1 MSNPLITDLYELTM
15 AASYLRRGMNAAA
28 TFSLFVR
35 DLPENRGF
43 LVAAGLEEC
52 LSYLEDYRFG
62 EAELSYLREVGFDD
76 AAIDSFRDLAFTG
89 DVWALPE
96 GRIVFAMEPLL
107 EVTAPL
113 AQAQLMETF
122 LLNQITLHTNL
133 ASKAARCRLAA
144 ADRTLVDFSLRRTQG
159 IEAGMAIARC
169 SAIAGFSATSN
180 VEAAWRFGLRA
191 TGTMAH
197 SYIQAFPSEEEA
209 FRAYAEDFPES
220 VTFLVDTYDTLQ
232 GVRTAIEV
240 IRALDHPPRA
250 TIRLDSGDIGALAR
264 AARRLLDDA
273 GLNAVG
279 IFASGGLDEYA
290 VEELVRGGAP
300 IDGFGVGTKIGVAAD
315 APYLESVYKLVE
327 YDGRP
332 VMKLSTGKLTVPGRK
347 QVYRPPDMSG
357 DIVALRDEP
366 APEGYQPLLE
376 PVMKGGKRIEK
387 ADGIAVARE
396 RLAGDLSRL
405 PGPARDLR
413 HPIAPRAECST
424 TLARLQD
431 EVRRRSGNRSS
442 AAANVAER
450 NPKRP

>member
-1 MSNPLITDLYELTM
+1 MSNPLVTDLYELTM
-15 AASYLRRGMNAAA
+15 AASYLRRGMNAPA

-52 LSYLEDYRFG
+52 LSYLEGYRFG
-62 EAELSYLREVGFDD
+62 DPELRYLSEIGFDA
-76 AAIDSFRDLAFTG
+76 AAIASFRELTFTG
-89 DVWALPE
+89 DVWAVPE

-113 AQAQLMETF
+113 PQAQVMETF

-133 ASKAARCRLAA
+133 TSKAARCRIAA
-144 ADRTLVDFSLRRTQG
+144 GDHTLVDFALRRTQG

-180 VEAAWRFGLRA
+180 VEAARRFGLRA

-197 SYIQAFPSEEEA
+197 SYVEAFPSEEDA

-232 GVRTAIEV
+232 GVRTAIAV
-240 IRALDHPPRA
+240 IKSLDHPTRA
-250 TIRLDSGDIGALAR
+250 AIRLDSGDIGALAK
-264 AARRLLDDA
+264 AARKLLDAA

-327 YDGRP
+327 YDERP
-332 VMKLSTGKLTVPGRK
+332 VMKLSTGKLTAPGRK

-366 APEGYQPLLE
+366 APEGHEPLLE
-376 PVMKGGKRIEK
+376 PVMKGGRRVGGPGSL
-387 ADGIAVARE
+387 AAARE
-396 RLAGDLSRL
+396 RFALDLARL
-405 PGPARDLR
+405 PLAARDLR
-413 HPIAPRAECST
+413 RPVSPGAECST
-424 TLARLQD
+424 MLAQLQD
-431 EVRRRSGNRSS
+431 EVQRRSATRGIPSPPGPLS
-442 AAANVAER
+442 H
-450 NPKRP
+450 